1 LFAEALRVKAKMTGA
16 DAPVVLYQTLT
27 VYEWPFVAPGEQL
40 LLKALRSLR
49 SPFVRLV
56 TSSFSAEL
64 PL

>member
-1 LFAEALRVKAKMTGA
+1 MTGA
-16 DAPVVLYQTLT
+16 DAPAVLYQTLT
-27 VYEWPFVAPGEQL
+27 VYAWPFVAPGEQL